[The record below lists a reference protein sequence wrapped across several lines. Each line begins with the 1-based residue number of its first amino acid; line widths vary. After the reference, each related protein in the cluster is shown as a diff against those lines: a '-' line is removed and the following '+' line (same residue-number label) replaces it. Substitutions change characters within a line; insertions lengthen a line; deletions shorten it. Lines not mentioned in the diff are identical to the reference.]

1 MFRNYFLIAW
11 RAALRDKSYTVLNI
25 VGLTIG
31 IACSALIFLFVF
43 DELTYDRSHEKSAN
57 LYRLNAAYHLPNNG
71 GFEQWAASGSAV
83 AEILTKD
90 FPEVKQAVRVR
101 KLADIMMQK
110 ASSDERFYET
120 VFAADS
126 NFFDVFTFHFLAGN
140 PQNALL
146 DQHSIVVTERMAQ
159 KYFSTTDAVGKSI
172 YLPKDSTELKIT
184 GVIENYPPN
193 THLKTDMI
201 ISIET
206 LRTAM
211 HAQLDN
217 WWNFSYHTYV
227 ELSPG
232 ASMKTFEDKV
242 KFVSRKYIPDQEDKS
257 GYKQE
262 FSVIPFSKIH
272 LYSNLRSEIEA
283 NSKASYVY
291 IFLIIGIFILVIA
304 CINFMNLATA
314 RSAKRAKEI
323 GLRKVVGAFRG
334 QLISQFL
341 SEAFIMTSV
350 AVVLAVVICAFAVRL
365 MNDVTGKELEVLTNR
380 NFWPILLII
389 CLFVSVLAGSYPS
402 FFLSAFK
409 PVDTLKGNFKSS
421 SKGNIL
427 RKALVIFQFSISI
440 FLIAGTLVVYRHLT
454 FLRNVDLGFNK
465 EKIVF
470 IPARGNSNDFRV
482 LKDEVEKLSGIED
495 ATLSSRVPG
504 KEMGNNVVR
513 IGWDEKATWSD
524 MRFLA
529 VDYDYIENYDLKLVE
544 GRAFDES
551 RPSDEMQAFIL
562 NESAVRRL
570 GFNSAKEALGQKLWW
585 QNRKGEVVGVLKD
598 FHFMSANTS
607 IEPFIMVMNTSWSV
621 QFLSV
626 KLEAGDPSRSISQ
639 IEKLFHS
646 IVPGQIFE
654 YQFLDEDFDKQY
666 KSEEKFM
673 NVFTFF
679 AVVAIVIAALGLYGL
694 ALFMTELK
702 VTELGIRK
710 VLGATE
716 GNLIYL
722 LTSNF
727 LMLVLISFIIA
738 GPLAY
743 YVMNEWLQQFPMRE
757 NLNIGLLIFAGVL
770 AFTIALLTVSYQSIK
785 AARANPIKAIRNQT

>member
-1 MFRNYFLIAW
+1 MFRNYLLIAW
-11 RAALRDKSYTVLNI
+11 RAALRDKSYAVLNI

-31 IACSALIFLFVF
+31 IACSTLIFLFVF
-43 DELTYDRSHEKSAN
+43 DELTYDRSHKKSAN

-71 GFEQWAASGSAV
+71 GFEQWAVSGSAV
-83 AEILTKD
+83 GEILTKD
-90 FPEVKQAVRVR
+90 FPEVTQAVRVR
-101 KLADIMMQK
+101 KLTDLMMQK
-110 ASSDERFYET
+110 PSSDERFYET

-126 NFFDVFTFHFLAGN
+126 NFFDVFSFHFLAGN
-140 PQNALL
+140 SQKALL
-146 DQHSIVVTERMAQ
+146 DQHSVVVTERIAQ
-159 KYFSTTDAVGKSI
+159 KYFGTTDAIGKSI
-172 YLPKDSTELKIT
+172 YLPQDSSELKVT
-184 GVIENYPPN
+184 GVIENYPSN

-211 HAQLDN
+211 HAQLGN
-217 WWNFSYHTYV
+217 WWNFTYYTYV

-242 KFVSRKYIPDQEDKS
+242 KFVSRKYIADQEDKS

-262 FSVIPFSKIH
+262 FSVIPFTKIH
-272 LYSNLRSEIEA
+272 LYSNLRSEVEA

-291 IFLIIGIFILVIA
+291 IFLTIGIFILIIA

-341 SEAFIMTSV
+341 SEAFIMTAV
-350 AVVLAVVICAFAVRL
+350 AVLLAIVVCAFAVRF
-365 MNDVTGKELEVLTNR
+365 MNNVTGKELDVLTNR
-380 NFWPILLII
+380 NFWPILFII

-421 SKGNIL
+421 AKGNVL
-427 RKALVIFQFSISI
+427 RKTLVIFQFSISI
-440 FLIAGTLVVYRHLT
+440 FLIAGTLVVYRHLA
-454 FLRNVDLGFNK
+454 FLRNIDLGFNK
-465 EKIVF
+465 EKIMF
-470 IPARGNSNDFRV
+470 IPARGNSHDFGV
-482 LKDEVEKLSGIED
+482 LKDEVEKLSGVEGT
-495 ATLSSRVPG
+495 TLSSKVPG

-513 IGWDEKATWSD
+513 IGWDDKAAWSD

-529 VDYDYIENYDLKLVE
+529 VDYDYISNYDLKLVE

-551 RPSDEMQAFIL
+551 RPSDESQSFIL

-570 GFNSAKEALGQKLWW
+570 GFNSAKDALGQKLWW
-585 QNRKGEVVGVLKD
+585 QNRKGEVIGVVKD

-607 IEPFIMVMNTSWSV
+607 IEPFIMLMNTSWSV
-621 QFLSV
+621 QFLSI
-626 KLEAGDPSRSISQ
+626 KLEAGNPLKSISQ
-639 IEKLFHS
+639 IENLFHR

-666 KSEEKFM
+666 KNEEKFM
-673 NVFTFF
+673 NIFTFF
-679 AVVAIVIAALGLYGL
+679 AIVAIVIAALGLYGL

-702 VTELGIRK
+702 VREMGIRK

-738 GPLAY
+738 GPLAF

-785 AARANPIKAIRNQT
+785 AARANPIKAIQNQ

>member
-11 RAALRDKSYTVLNI
+11 RAALRDRSYTILNI

-43 DELTYDRSHEKSAN
+43 DELTYDHNHEKSKN
-57 LYRLNAAYHLPNNG
+57 IYRLNAAYHLPNSG

-83 AEILTKD
+83 GEILTKD
-90 FPEVKQAVRVR
+90 FPEVKQVVRVR
-101 KLADIMMQK
+101 RLTDVMMEK
-110 ASSDERFYET
+110 VSSDQRYYET

-126 NFFDVFTFHFLAGN
+126 NFFEVFTYHFLAGN
-140 PQNALL
+140 PKEALI
-146 DQHSIVVTERMAQ
+146 DQHSIVITERIAQ
-159 KYFSTTDAVGKSI
+159 KYFGTTDAVGKSI
-172 YLPKDSTELKIT
+172 VLPQDSSELKVT
-184 GVIENYPPN
+184 GVIENYPSN

-211 HAQLDN
+211 HAQLNN

-227 ELSPG
+227 ELTPG
-232 ASMKTFEDKV
+232 ASMKNFEDKV
-242 KFVSRKYIPDQEDKS
+242 RFVSRKYIADQEDKS

-262 FSVIPFSKIH
+262 FSVIPFNKIH

-291 IFLIIGIFILVIA
+291 IFLIIGIFILVIG

-323 GLRKVVGAFRG
+323 GLRKVVGAFRT
-334 QLISQFL
+334 QLIGQFL
-341 SEAFIMTSV
+341 SEAFVMTSV
-350 AVVLAVVICAFAVRL
+350 AIIIAIVVCVFAVRL
-365 MNDVTGKELEVLTNR
+365 MNDVTGKELDVLTNR
-380 NFWPILLII
+380 NFYTILLTI
-389 CLFVSVLAGSYPS
+389 CIFVSVLAGSYPS

-409 PVDTLKGNFKSS
+409 PVETLKGNFKSS
-421 SKGNIL
+421 TKGNIL

-440 FLIAGTLVVYRHLT
+440 FLIAGTLIVYRHLGY
-454 FLRNVDLGFNK
+454 LRNIDLGFSR
-465 EKIVF
+465 EKMLF
-470 IPARGNSNDFRV
+470 IPMRGVATDFKI
-482 LKDEVEKLSGIED
+482 LKDEVEKLSGIEA

-513 IGWDEKATWSD
+513 KGWDEKAAWSD
-524 MRFLA
+524 MRFLT
-529 VDYDYIENYDLKLVE
+529 VDHDYIKNYDLKLLE

-551 RPSDEMQAFIL
+551 RPSDESAFVL

-570 GFNSAKEALGQKLWW
+570 GFDNPKDAIMQKLWW
-585 QNRKGEVVGVLKD
+585 QNRKGEVIGVVKD

-626 KLEAGDPSRSISQ
+626 KLEAGNPSKSISE
-639 IEKLFHS
+639 IES
-646 IVPGQIFE
+646 IYRNLNPGQIFE
-654 YQFLDEDFDKQY
+654 YHFLDEDFDQQY
-666 KSEEKFM
+666 KTEEKFM
-673 NVFTFF
+673 KVFTFF

-702 VTELGIRK
+702 VRELGIRK

-716 GNLIYL
+716 GSLIYL

-727 LMLVLISFIIA
+727 LMLVTISFLIA

-757 NLNIGLLIFAGVL
+757 NINIGLLLMAGFL
-770 AFTIALLTVSYQSIK
+770 AFTIALLTVSYQSVK
-785 AARANPIKAIRNQT
+785 AARANPIKAIQNQ